1 MKMASIKADKRVY
14 NSVRIFICVRACV
27 SMMIIYIYA
36 KESKYEETVYIQLGL
51 TANVLLL
58 HGVCATISFKYD
70 LEVAAQ
76 EGVKSG
82 DA

>member
-1 MKMASIKADKRVY
+1 
-14 NSVRIFICVRACV
+14 
-27 SMMIIYIYA
+27 MMIIYIYA